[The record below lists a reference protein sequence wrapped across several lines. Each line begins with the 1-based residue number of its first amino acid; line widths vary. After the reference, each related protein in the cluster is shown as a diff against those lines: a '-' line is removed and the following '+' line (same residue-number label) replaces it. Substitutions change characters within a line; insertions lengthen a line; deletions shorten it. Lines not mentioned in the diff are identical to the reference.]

1 MSRVYQHCSAFA
13 VSRREVIFHLLEIVD
28 DPGESAK
35 LVRFFRNL
43 VSGCDVDSGKSNGE
57 APLRQSCFALEAM
70 VL

>member
-1 MSRVYQHCSAFA
+1 
-13 VSRREVIFHLLEIVD
+13 VIFHLLEIVD